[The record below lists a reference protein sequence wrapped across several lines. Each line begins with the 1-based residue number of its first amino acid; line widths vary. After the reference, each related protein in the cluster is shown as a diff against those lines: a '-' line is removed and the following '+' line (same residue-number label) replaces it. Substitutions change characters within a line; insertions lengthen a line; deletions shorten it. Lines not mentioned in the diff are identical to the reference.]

1 MTRDELERLR
11 DNLYVLECAVDDVE
25 RDLAE
30 AESEDDVRRALD
42 WLLQASRPLVR
53 HST

>member
-1 MTRDELERLR
+1 MTRDELDRLR

-25 RDLAE
+25 RDLCE
-30 AESEDDVRRALD
+30 AESKEDVRQALD
-42 WLLQASRPLVR
+42 WLLQAARPLVR